1 MLLAEALELSG
12 LQLETI
18 SPMAALSLD
27 KIEAIAPDQA
37 SLSAA
42 RKLLKP
48 GLWSGLAADGGGLL
62 WGECQGSGATPYR
75 VAVSEPDTGYKCTCP
90 SRKFP
95 CKHSLGLMWLR
106 AEGKTAFETSA
117 APEWVLDW
125 VRRRRPA
132 ADKEPATT
140 SGEKSIA
147 LASSEEAVEVDAKAE
162 ERAAAARN
170 RTRKD
175 REEAIA
181 SGLDELDQ
189 WITDQVEAGLA
200 GFPAQAGKVCRVIS
214 QRMVDAKAPGLASRL
229 EMLPSR
235 LYALAEPERPQMAVR
250 ELGQLH
256 LIAQAYRGQEN
267 LTADLREDVR
277 RAVGWTVTR
286 EALLAD
292 EGAVRVSGSWRV
304 IGTLS
309 EVQPDR
315 LRRVETWFLREGTPE
330 APLFAVLI
338 DFVPVAT
345 GVGRSP
351 YMVGERLETTF
362 VFYRSPVPLR
372 ALIAQTLS
380 PAQESSEVIAI
391 PDQGLA
397 EALQGY
403 HQALAAKPWLG
414 TWPMAFRRAR
424 VRRSGEQLFICAV
437 EAAGPAL
444 PLAQSQFSLA
454 SPLVAFESIGVGGLW
469 DGMQL
474 RLLLAET
481 TLGRWAAE

>member
-1 MLLAEALELSG
+1 
-12 LQLETI
+12 
-18 SPMAALSLD
+18 MAALSLD

-48 GLWSGLAADGGGLL
+48 ALWSGLAVDGTGLV

-75 VAVSEPDTGYKCTCP
+75 VAVSEPDSGYKCTCP

-95 CKHSLGLMWLR
+95 CKHALGLMWLR
-106 AEGKTAFETSA
+106 AEGKAAFETGA

-125 VRRRRPA
+125 VRRRKPA
-132 ADKEPATT
+132 GNKEPAET

-147 LASSEEAVEVDAKAE
+147 LASSEEAAEVDPTAE
-162 ERAAAARN
+162 ARAAAARD

-175 REEAIA
+175 REGAIA
-181 SGLDELDQ
+181 AGLDDLDQ

-200 GFPAQAGKVCRVIS
+200 GFPAQAGKACRLIA
-214 QRMVDAKAPGLASRL
+214 QRMVDAKASGLASRL

-235 LYALAEPERPQMAVR
+235 LYGLSEPERPHIAVR

-256 LIAQAYRGQEN
+256 LIARAYLGQEK
-267 LTADLREDVR
+267 LPADLREDVR
-277 RAVGWTVTR
+277 RAAGWTVSR

-292 EGAVRVSGSWRV
+292 EAAMRVSGSWRV
-304 IGTLS
+304 SGTLS

-315 LRRVETWFLREGTPE
+315 LRRVETWFLREGTQD
-330 APLFAVLI
+330 APQFAVLI

-351 YMVGERLETTF
+351 YMVGERLAATF
-362 VFYRSPVPLR
+362 VFYRSPAPLR
-372 ALIAQTLS
+372 AVIAEILS
-380 PAQESSEVIAI
+380 PAQECCDAIAP

-397 EALQGY
+397 EALQAY
-403 HQALAAKPWLG
+403 HRALAAKPWLG
-414 TWPMAFRRAR
+414 AWPMAFRRAR
-424 VRRSGEQLFICAV
+424 VRRSGEQLFVCAA
-437 EAAGPAL
+437 EGAGPVL

-454 SPLVAFESIGVGGLW
+454 LPLVALESIDVSGLW
-469 DGMQL
+469 DGTQL

-481 TLGRWAAE
+481 PLGRWGAE

>member
-1 MLLAEALELSG
+1 
-12 LQLETI
+12 
-18 SPMAALSLD
+18 MAALSLD

-48 GLWSGLAADGGGLL
+48 ALWSGLAADGAGLI

-75 VAVSEPDTGYKCTCP
+75 VAISEPDTGYKCTCP

-95 CKHSLGLMWLR
+95 CKHALGLMWLR

-117 APEWVLDW
+117 VPEWVLDW
-125 VRRRRPA
+125 VRRRRPTG
-132 ADKEPATT
+132 DKEPAET

-147 LASSEEAVEVDAKAE
+147 LASSEEVAEVDPKAE
-162 ERAAAARN
+162 VRAAAARN
-170 RTRKD
+170 RSRED

-181 SGLDELDQ
+181 AGLDDLDQ
-189 WITDQVEAGLA
+189 WITDQVEGGLA
-200 GFPAQAGKVCRVIS
+200 GFPAQAGKASRVIA

-229 EMLPSR
+229 EMLPPR
-235 LYALAEPERPQMAVR
+235 LYALSEPERPQMAVR

-256 LIAQAYRGQEN
+256 LIAQAYRGQKQ
-267 LTADLREDVR
+267 LPADLREDVR
-277 RAVGWTVTR
+277 RAVGWTVSR

-292 EGAVRVSGSWRV
+292 EAAVRVSGSWRV

-315 LRRVETWFLREGTPE
+315 LRRLETWFLREGTQE
-330 APLFAVLI
+330 APQFAVLI

-345 GVGRSP
+345 GLGRSP
-351 YMVGERLETTF
+351 YMVGERLVATF

-372 ALIAQTLS
+372 AVIAEILS
-380 PAQESSEVIAI
+380 PLQECSDATAL

-397 EALQGY
+397 EALQAY
-403 HQALAAKPWLG
+403 HRALAAKPWLG
-414 TWPMAFRRAR
+414 AWPMAFRRAR
-424 VRRSGEQLFICAV
+424 LRRSGEQLFVCAA
-437 EAAGPAL
+437 EGTGPVL

-454 SPLVAFESIGVGGLW
+454 LPLVAFESIDAAGLW
-469 DGMQL
+469 DGTQL
-474 RLLLAET
+474 RLLLADT
-481 TLGRWAAE
+481 ALGRWAAE

>member
-1 MLLAEALELSG
+1 M
-12 LQLETI
+12 ETI
-18 SPMAALSLD
+18 SPMAALNLD

-48 GLWSGLAADGGGLL
+48 ALWSGLAANGAGLI

-95 CKHSLGLMWLR
+95 CKHALGLMWLR
-106 AEGKTAFETSA
+106 AEGKAAFETGA

-132 ADKEPATT
+132 VNKEPPES
-140 SGEKSIA
+140 SGKKSIA
-147 LASSEEAVEVDAKAE
+147 LTSGEEMVEADPKAE
-162 ERAAAARN
+162 ARAAAARE

-181 SGLDELDQ
+181 AGLDDLDQ
-189 WITDQVEAGLA
+189 WITDQTEAGLA
-200 GFPAQAGKVCRVIS
+200 GFPAQAGKACRVIAK
-214 QRMVDAKAPGLASRL
+214 RMVDAKAPGLASRL
-229 EMLPSR
+229 EMLPPR
-235 LYALAEPERPQMAVR
+235 LYVLPEPERPQMAVR
-250 ELGQLH
+250 KLGQLH
-256 LIAQAYRGQEN
+256 LIAQAYRNKEQ
-267 LTADLREDVR
+267 LPADLRQDVG

-286 EALLAD
+286 ETLLAD
-292 EGAVRVSGSWRV
+292 EAAERVSGVWRV
-304 IGTLS
+304 VGTLS

-315 LRRVETWFLREGTPE
+315 LRRVETWFSREGSHESPQ
-330 APLFAVLI
+330 FAVLI

-351 YMVGERLETTF
+351 YMVGERLVATF
-362 VFYRSPVPLR
+362 VFHRSPVPLR
-372 ALIAQTLS
+372 ATIAEVLS
-380 PAQESSEVIAI
+380 PAQEYSDAIAV
-391 PDQGLA
+391 PDQGLP
-397 EALQGY
+397 EALQAY
-403 HQALAAKPWLG
+403 HRALAAKPWLG

-424 VRRSGEQLFICAV
+424 VRRSGEQLFVCAA
-437 EAAGPAL
+437 EGAGPAL
-444 PLAQSQFSLA
+444 PLAQSQVTLA
-454 SPLVAFESIGVGGLW
+454 MPLVAFRSIDAAGLW
-469 DGMQL
+469 GGMHL

-481 TLGRWAAE
+481 PLGRWVAE